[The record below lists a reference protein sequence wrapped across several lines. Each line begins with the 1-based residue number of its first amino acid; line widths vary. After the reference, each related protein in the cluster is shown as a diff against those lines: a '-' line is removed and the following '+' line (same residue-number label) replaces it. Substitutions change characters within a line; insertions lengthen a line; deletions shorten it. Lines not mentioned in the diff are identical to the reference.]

1 MQSSR
6 TKNIT
11 WEHTKYVFSMGI
23 HQRLFAKNFLIS
35 LVKSCAVC
43 WPSLPWMMKVTKSWI
58 ARRYLPMLSLLFQK
72 SSVLFIIP
80 LNTTTST
87 YFIKTLKRVKLKTT
101 TIKIKIWLSMK
112 KDQLKND
119 ALLAINLLCLKL
131 LCFSNKQ
138 ALYDSL
144 SRKAF
149 IWHNV
154 SLNCNWKFFGNFFC
168 TSNYTL

>member
-1 MQSSR
+1 ML
-6 TKNIT
+6 TIIT
-11 WEHTKYVFSMGI
+11 MDGEVMIVMTVVIDKG
-23 HQRLFAKNFLIS
+23 K
-35 LVKSCAVC
+35 
-43 WPSLPWMMKVTKSWI
+43 KSWI
-58 ARRYLPMLSLLFQK
+58 ARRYLPKLSLLFQK
-72 SSVLFIIP
+72 SSILFTIP

-101 TIKIKIWLSMK
+101 TIKIKIWLSME

-119 ALLAINLLCLKL
+119 ALLAVNLLCLKL

-149 IWHNV
+149 I
-154 SLNCNWKFFGNFFC
+154 
-168 TSNYTL
+168 